1 MAFKTFPLRLLES
14 RHVTPSILH
23 LVFTRDD
30 GTEFTYQAGQF
41 INIHFE
47 NDGKLIHRSY
57 SIANSPGDDYL
68 EIAMS
73 PVEGGRATRLLSAL
87 SAGDVIEASGPYGRF
102 VLKDE
107 EPTRY
112 VLVATGTG
120 VTPYRSMLPLLEER
134 IARGF
139 SADVLL
145 GTWRREEALYAEDFL
160 ALADQ
165 QPGFNFHACYSRELP
180 DDLASHECQGYVQ
193 ARMQQLE
200 LDPARD
206 MVYLCGNPDMVDE
219 AMAWLK
225 ELGFPIARVR
235 REKYLFARS

>member
-30 GTEFTYQAGQF
+30 GEEFTYQAGQF

-73 PVEGGRATRLLSAL
+73 PVEGGRATLLLSAL

-145 GTWRREEALYAEDFL
+145 GIWRREEALYADDFL
-160 ALADQ
+160 ALADK
-165 QPGFNFHACYSRELP
+165 QPGFTFHACYSRELP
-180 DDLASHECQGYVQ
+180 DDLAGHECQGYVQ
-193 ARMQQLE
+193 ARMQHLNLNPE
-200 LDPARD
+200 RD
-206 MVYLCGNPDMVDE
+206 IVYLCGNPDMVDQ

-225 ELGFPIARVR
+225 ELGFPVARVR

>member
-1 MAFKTFPLRLLES
+1 MAFKIFPLRLLES

-112 VLVATGTG
+112 VLVATSTG

-145 GTWRREEALYAEDFL
+145 GIWRREEALYAEDFL
-160 ALADQ
+160 ALANK
-165 QPGFNFHACYSRELP
+165 QPGFNFHACYSREMP
-180 DDLASHECQGYVQ
+180 GDVAGHECQGYVQ
-193 ARMQQLE
+193 ARMQHLD
-200 LDPARD
+200 LDPERD
-206 MVYLCGNPDMVDE
+206 IVYLCGNPDMVDQ

-225 ELGFPIARVR
+225 ELGFPVARIR
-235 REKYLFARS
+235 REKYLFAR